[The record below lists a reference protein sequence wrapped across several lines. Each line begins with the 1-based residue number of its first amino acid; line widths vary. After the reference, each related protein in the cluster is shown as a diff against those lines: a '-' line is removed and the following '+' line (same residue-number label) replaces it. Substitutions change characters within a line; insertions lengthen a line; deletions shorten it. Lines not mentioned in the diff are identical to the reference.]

1 MKTNLPLVRDLLN
14 GQNALLFTYSVTNS
28 GKTYTVQGG
37 THKGS
42 AGILPRTLDVIFN
55 SIDGLHSD
63 GRYRP
68 VRLHG
73 IELAEPSDASS
84 PRLDLDVTA
93 DEPALAE
100 VLAEHLSKSAS
111 ETDIDPTALKL
122 DRNYEYS
129 VWLSYA
135 EVYNEKAYDLLDSVH
150 NDDDNDGDARTTKS
164 GLPRPASTLPNQ
176 TQPHSLLLT
185 RKALSVRPSPAS
197 DARDSGGATTIS
209 TGKYTHAK
217 IEFFI

>member
-1 MKTNLPLVRDLLN
+1 
-14 GQNALLFTYSVTNS
+14 
-28 GKTYTVQGG
+28 
-37 THKGS
+37 
-42 AGILPRTLDVIFN
+42 LDVIFN

-63 GRYRP
+63 VRVRAAILLLSYGTHSLSIHDRP

-93 DEPALAE
+93 DKPALAE

-122 DRNYEYS
+122 DCNYEYS

-135 EVYNEKAYDLLDSVH
+135 EVTVYNEKVYDLLDDSVH
-150 NDDDNDGDARTTKS
+150 NDDDNDGDARMTKS

-185 RKALSVRPSPAS
+185 RKALSVRPSPTS
-197 DARDSGGATTIS
+197 DAQGSGG
-209 TGKYTHAK
+209 GGYHDQHRK
-217 IEFFI
+217 IHPCKN